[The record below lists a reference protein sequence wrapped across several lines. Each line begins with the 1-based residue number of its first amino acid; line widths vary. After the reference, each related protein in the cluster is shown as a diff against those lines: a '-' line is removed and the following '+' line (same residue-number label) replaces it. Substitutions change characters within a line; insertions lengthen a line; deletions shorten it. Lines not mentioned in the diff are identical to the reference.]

1 MDLWTNELVDKWT
14 NGPKVKRLELIRN
27 LDDPEARL
35 FLGVCVKKITDKE
48 MSEQPLL
55 KNSNRHHI
63 APFVQNLGYERL
75 LPFPGISAAAAAR
88 ACTHRREHFFPP
100 KMFFTFFRVFF
111 SKCTCCWLLLPL
123 FRSFSRFKSLRRSPS
138 KTLSREFTVEVKKYL
153 LCKNNMAKISFF
165 HLYIIFNCKNF

>member
-1 MDLWTNELVDKWT
+1 MDEWTYGQMDLWTNEIVDKWT
-14 NGPKVKRLELIRN
+14 NEPKVKRLELIRN
-27 LDDPEARL
+27 LDDPEAGL

-100 KMFFTFFRVFF
+100 KMFFTFFRVFSRNARVVGF
-111 SKCTCCWLLLPL
+111 CCLCSAASLT
-123 FRSFSRFKSLRRSPS
+123 SRAS
-138 KTLSREFTVEVKKYL
+138 EEVLQKL
-153 LCKNNMAKISFF
+153 
-165 HLYIIFNCKNF
+165 